1 MADFGDI
8 MDTDIAMDFA
18 RKQTEEAEN
27 WWLLSMRYYAMSVD
41 ACGDCDLCDLP
52 AAHEWKIKMG
62 CVAFDIAQFFVRMT
76 DEYDKANW
84 AFDEDSFAIA
94 RIHCENVQTFYD
106 SCMLHVDSMSD
117 FYDWYKG
124 VKNA

>member
-1 MADFGDI
+1 MADFGEI
-8 MDTDIAMDFA
+8 MDTDVAMDFA
-18 RKQTEEAEN
+18 RKQVEGAEK

-41 ACGDCDLCDLP
+41 ACSDCDLCDLS

-76 DEYDKANW
+76 DEYDKANA
-84 AFDEDSFAIA
+84 AFDEDAFAIA
-94 RIHCENVQTFYD
+94 RIHCETVQTIYK
-106 SCMLHVDSMSD
+106 SCMPCVDAMSD
-117 FYDWYKG
+117 FDGWYKG